1 MDGGRSLSLSGAL
14 RRLLFPGRGARP
26 GPPRASALSAALR
39 PGDVVL
45 HRDQGD
51 LLGGLIG
58 HFTASPYSHA
68 ELYYG
73 GGWSLSAEAHGIAFA
88 ATDRGGRAF
97 VDVCRHPGLSAA
109 RTRRLLAAARATLAR
124 RYEFTLLFGFP
135 YLARRAVLRRAANR
149 GYICSEHVAWAY
161 RQAGVILVP
170 ERPQSL
176 HAPADLAHSPALRY
190 VASFH
195 GCAPVTGAQLNHY
208 HPRQGR
214 RSWLAVALIELL
226 AKPVSLRDEYYR
238 ALAASQ
244 RHYAPRF
251 RAAVNIFTPS
261 ASQGYVGAAARS
273 SGAPAAELPPVVYY
287 PARHGGGAAPSGEA
301 SMARY
306 ASREGM
312 PGS

>member
-1 MDGGRSLSLSGAL
+1 MSLSGAL
-14 RRLLFPGRGARP
+14 RRLLAPGAGARP
-26 GPPRASALSAALR
+26 GPARTPGLAALLR

-68 ELYYG
+68 ELYWG

-97 VDVCRHPGLSAA
+97 VDVCRHPGLDAGRA
-109 RTRRLLAAARATLAR
+109 RRLLAAARATLAR

-135 YLARRAVLRRAANR
+135 YLSRRALLRRAANR

-161 RQAGVILVP
+161 RQAGLILVP
-170 ERPQSL
+170 GRLQSAQ
-176 HAPADLAHSPALRY
+176 APADLAHSKALRY

-195 GCAPVTGAQLNHY
+195 GEERVTDAQLSRF

-214 RSWLAVALIELL
+214 RNRLAVALIELF
-226 AKPVSLRDEYYR
+226 ANPVSLRDEYYR
-238 ALAASQ
+238 GLAASR
-244 RHYAPRF
+244 RHYAARF
-251 RAAVNIFTPS
+251 RSAAGEG
-261 ASQGYVGAAARS
+261 ASEAGA
-273 SGAPAAELPPVVYY
+273 G
-287 PARHGGGAAPSGEA
+287 
-301 SMARY
+301 
-306 ASREGM
+306 
-312 PGS
+312 

>member
-1 MDGGRSLSLSGAL
+1 MSLSGAL
-14 RRLLFPGRGARP
+14 RRILFPGRGARP

-97 VDVCRHPGLSAA
+97 VDVCRRPGLSAA
-109 RTRRLLAAARATLAR
+109 QTRRLLAAARATLAR

-161 RQAGVILVP
+161 RQAGMILVP

-176 HAPADLAHSPALRY
+176 QAPADLAHSPALRY

-195 GCAPVTGAQLNHY
+195 GAAPVTGAQLNRY

-214 RSWLAVALIELL
+214 RSWLAVALIELF

-238 ALAASQ
+238 ALAASE

-251 RAAVNIFTPS
+251 RAA
-261 ASQGYVGAAARS
+261 AG
-273 SGAPAAELPPVVYY
+273 PA
-287 PARHGGGAAPSGEA
+287 GGAVEP
-301 SMARY
+301 R
-306 ASREGM
+306 
-312 PGS
+312 PI